1 MFEYKFVKLTT
12 NIWNNLPK
20 EDYQAIIAEHAEEG
34 WRLVQIFS
42 SMSSAMQ
49 MNYELIFERPKTDYV

>member
-20 EDYQAIIAEHAEEG
+20 EDYASIIAEHAEEG
-34 WRLVQIFS
+34 WRLVQIFT
-42 SMSSAMQ
+42 SMSSSMQ
-49 MNYELIFERPKTDYV
+49 MSYELIFERPKTDYV